1 MSQTQL
7 VKSAINIF
15 IVVAV
20 SISLFQELSN
30 LNAKT
35 AKPTSNSDVNTNTES
50 TYQESTN
57 NVESLPKV

>member
-1 MSQTQL
+1 MNQTQL

-35 AKPTSNSDVNTNTES
+35 AKPASNSDPNVES
-50 TYQESTN
+50 TYQEHTN
-57 NVESLPKV
+57 NV

>member
-1 MSQTQL
+1 MNQTQL
-7 VKSAINIF
+7 FKSAINIF

-35 AKPTSNSDVNTNTES
+35 IKPANNSDPNVEPI
-50 TYQESTN
+50 YQEGTKS
-57 NVESLPKV
+57 V

>member
-1 MSQTQL
+1 MNQTQL

-35 AKPTSNSDVNTNTES
+35 AKPASNSDVNTNTES